1 MGTTSRGETQYI
13 GAAAIL
19 EKKKKYIMPC
29 LGHFYSEPRQIV
41 RGEMQYLY
49 DSEGRRYLDC
59 FAGVSVINCGHCNP
73 EITAAVT
80 AQAETL
86 QHVCNIYL
94 TENFV
99 NLAEQLARITPGDLQ
114 KSFFCSTGT
123 EANEGAALL
132 AQIYT
137 GSSEFI
143 ALRGGLH
150 GRTKLTMS
158 LTGISMWRTD
168 PNPVGG
174 IHFVPNPYCYR
185 CPHRKSEAAC
195 GLDCANALEDTIK
208 NVTSGHPAAFIAESI
223 QGNAGII
230 VPPKGYFRRVKEIL
244 EHYGALFIA
253 DEVQTGF
260 ARTGRMFAIE
270 HFGVAPDIMTMAKAL
285 GNGAPISA
293 FIASARIADSYT
305 KPGASTLGG
314 NPVSSTAGLG
324 VIRYIEEHDLIG
336 NADARGKQLRKGLK
350 EIQRRHPII
359 GDVRGLGLMV
369 GAEFVH
375 ADKEKSPAAAELDA
389 VLEALKDRGF
399 IVGKNGAQ
407 RNVMAFQPPLV
418 ITEENVN
425 DVLNALEL
433 TLTEK
438 GF

>member
-1 MGTTSRGETQYI
+1 MGTISPNEKAYI
-13 GAAAIL
+13 GPNAIL
-19 EKKKKYIMPC
+19 EKKSKYIMPC
-29 LGHFYSEPRQIV
+29 LGHFYSQPRQIV

-49 DSEGRRYLDC
+49 DSDGRKYLDC

-73 EITAAVT
+73 EINAAV
-80 AQAETL
+80 AEQLNTL

-99 NLAEQLARITPGDLQ
+99 NLAEQLAYVTPGNLQ

-132 AQIYT
+132 AQLAT

-168 PNPVGG
+168 PTPVGG
-174 IHFVPNPYCYR
+174 IHFVRNPYCYR
-185 CPHRKSEAAC
+185 CPMKLSPAVC
-195 GLDCANALEDTIK
+195 GLACANEIEETIK
-208 NVTSGHPAAFIAESI
+208 TATAGHPAAFIAESI

-230 VPPKGYFRRVKEIL
+230 VPPKGYFKRVKEIL
-244 EHYGALFIA
+244 DHYGVLFIA

-260 ARTGRMFAIE
+260 ARTGKMFAIE
-270 HFGVAPDIMTMAKAL
+270 YFDIVPDIMTMAKAL

-293 FIASARIADSYT
+293 FIATPEIADTYT

-314 NPVSSTAGLG
+314 NPVSTTAGLS
-324 VIRYIEEHDLIG
+324 VLRYIKEHDLIG
-336 NADARGKQLRKGLK
+336 RAAQRGRQLRTGLEELQK
-350 EIQRRHPII
+350 CHPII

-369 GAEFVH
+369 GAEFIH
-375 ADKEKSPAAAELDA
+375 ADTSPAAAELDA
-389 VLEALKDRGF
+389 VLEALKDRGY
-399 IVGKNGAQ
+399 IVGKNGIG
-407 RNVMAFQPPLV
+407 RNVMAFQPPLI
-418 ITEENVN
+418 ITESDIN

-433 TLTEK
+433 VLTEK

>member
-1 MGTTSRGETQYI
+1 MGTTSRTAKKYI
-13 GAAAIL
+13 GPTAIL
-19 EKKKKYIMPC
+19 EKKSKYIMPC
-29 LGHFYSEPRQIV
+29 LGHFYRQPRQFV

-73 EITAAVT
+73 EINAAV
-80 AQAETL
+80 AEQLDTL

-114 KSFFCSTGT
+114 KTFFCSTGT

-132 AQIYT
+132 AEIYT

-174 IHFVPNPYCYR
+174 IYFVPNPYCYR

-195 GLDCANALEDTIK
+195 GTDCANALEDTIK

-230 VPPKGYFRRVKEIL
+230 VPPKAYFKRVKEIL
-244 EHYGALFIA
+244 AHYGALFIA

-260 ARTGRMFAIE
+260 ARTGKMFAIE
-270 HFGVAPDIMTMAKAL
+270 HFGVTPDIMTMAKAL

-293 FIASARIADSYT
+293 FIASAKIADSYT

-314 NPVSSTAGLG
+314 NPVSTAAGLG
-324 VIRYIEEHDLIG
+324 VIRYIEEHHLME
-336 NADARGKQLRKGLK
+336 NADARGNQLRKGLK
-350 EIQRRHPII
+350 EIQKRHPII

-369 GAEFVH
+369 GAEFVR
-375 ADKEKSPAAAELDA
+375 ADKDKTPAATELDI
-389 VLEALKDRGF
+389 VLEELKDRGF
-399 IVGKNGAQ
+399 IVGKNGIG

-418 ITEENVN
+418 ITEKDVN
-425 DVLNALEL
+425 DVLNALEIV
-433 TLTEK
+433 LTEK

>member
-1 MGTTSRGETQYI
+1 MDIASTNENNYI

-19 EKKKKYIMPC
+19 EKKKKYIIPC
-29 LGHFYSEPRQIV
+29 LGHFYSDPRQMV

-49 DSEGRRYLDC
+49 DSEGRKYLDC

-73 EITAAVT
+73 AINAAVT
-80 AQAETL
+80 EQLNTL

-99 NLAEQLARITPGDLQ
+99 NLAEQLARITPGRLQ

-132 AQIYT
+132 AEIAT

-158 LTGISMWRTD
+158 LTGLSMWRTD

-174 IHFVPNPYCYR
+174 IHFARNPYCYR
-185 CPHRKSEAAC
+185 CPMKLSPEAC
-195 GLDCANALEDTIK
+195 GLACANEVEETIK
-208 NVTSGHPAAFIAESI
+208 SATTGRPAAFIAESI

-244 EHYGALFIA
+244 DHYGALFIA

-260 ARTGRMFAIE
+260 ARTGKMFAIE
-270 HFGVAPDIMTMAKAL
+270 HFGVVPDIMTMAKAL

-293 FIASARIADSYT
+293 FIASAKIADTYT

>member
-1 MGTTSRGETQYI
+1 METTSPNENGYI

-49 DSEGRRYLDC
+49 DSEGRKYLDC

-73 EITAAVT
+73 AINAAVT
-80 AQAETL
+80 EQLNTL

-174 IHFVPNPYCYR
+174 INFVPNPYCYR
-185 CPHRKSEAAC
+185 CPHRKSAEAC

-230 VPPKGYFRRVKEIL
+230 VPPKGYFKRVKEIL

-260 ARTGRMFAIE
+260 ARTGKMFAIE
-270 HFGVAPDIMTMAKAL
+270 HFGVVPDIMTMAKAL

-293 FIASARIADSYT
+293 FIASAKIADTYT

-324 VIRYIEEHDLIG
+324 VIRYIEEHDLMG

-389 VLEALKDRGF
+389 ILESLKDRGF
-399 IVGKNGAQ
+399 IVGKNGVR

>member
-1 MGTTSRGETQYI
+1 METPSANAPSYI

-49 DSEGRRYLDC
+49 DSEGRQYLDC

-73 EITAAVT
+73 EINAAVT
-80 AQAETL
+80 EQLNTL

-99 NLAEQLARITPGDLQ
+99 NLAEQLARITPGHLQ

-132 AQIYT
+132 AQIAT

-174 IHFVPNPYCYR
+174 IHFVKNPYCYR
-185 CPHRKSEAAC
+185 CPHQHSPEEC
-195 GLDCANALEDTIK
+195 GIDCTYELEETIK
-208 NVTSGHPAAFIAESI
+208 SATAGRPAAFIAETI

-230 VPPKGYFRRVKEIL
+230 VPPKNYFKRVKEIL
-244 EHYGALFIA
+244 DHYGVLFIA

-293 FIASARIADSYT
+293 FIATPEIADTYT

-314 NPVSSTAGLG
+314 NPVSTTAGLE

-336 NADARGKQLRKGLK
+336 NADRRGAQLRAGLE
-350 EIQRRHPII
+350 EIQQRHPII
-359 GDVRGLGLMV
+359 GDIRGLGLMV

-375 ADKEKSPAAAELDA
+375 ADKSPAAAELDI
-389 VLEALKDRGF
+389 VIEGLKNRGF
-399 IVGKNGAQ
+399 IVGKNGIS

-418 ITEENVN
+418 VTEENIS

-433 TLTEK
+433 VLTEK

>member
-1 MGTTSRGETQYI
+1 MDTAFPNENIYI

-19 EKKKKYIMPC
+19 KKKKKYIMPC
-29 LGHFYSEPRQIV
+29 LGHFYREPRQIV

-49 DSEGRRYLDC
+49 DSAGRKYLDC

-73 EITAAVT
+73 AINAAVT
-80 AQAETL
+80 EQLNTL

-99 NLAEQLARITPGDLQ
+99 NLAEQLARITPGRLQ

-132 AQIYT
+132 AQIAT

-174 IHFVPNPYCYR
+174 IHFVKNPYCYR
-185 CPHRKSEAAC
+185 CPHKHTPEEC
-195 GLDCANALEDTIK
+195 GIDCTYELEETIK
-208 NVTSGHPAAFIAESI
+208 SATSGRPAAFIAESI

-230 VPPKGYFRRVKEIL
+230 VPPKNYFKRVKEIL
-244 EHYGALFIA
+244 DHYGVLFIA

-270 HFGVAPDIMTMAKAL
+270 HFGVTPDIMTVAKAL

-293 FIASARIADSYT
+293 FIATPEVADTYT

-314 NPVSSTAGLG
+314 NPVSTTAGLQ

-336 NADARGKQLRKGLK
+336 NAEQRGKQLRAGLR
-350 EIQRRHPII
+350 EIQKRHPII

-375 ADKEKSPAAAELDA
+375 ADKSPAAAELDL
-389 VLEALKDRGF
+389 VLEDLKDRGF
-399 IVGKNGAQ
+399 IVGKNGIG
-407 RNVMAFQPPLV
+407 RNVMAFQPPLI

-425 DVLNALEL
+425 DVLNAVEL
-433 TLTEK
+433 VLTEK

>member
-1 MGTTSRGETQYI
+1 MATDSISEHSYI

-41 RGEMQYLY
+41 RGSMQYLY
-49 DSEGRRYLDC
+49 DSEGREYLDC

-73 EITAAVT
+73 EINAAVT
-80 AQAETL
+80 EQVNTL

-99 NLAEQLARITPGDLQ
+99 NLAEQLARITPGALQ

-132 AQIYT
+132 AEI
-137 GSSEFI
+137 
-143 ALRGGLH
+143 
-150 GRTKLTMS
+150 
-158 LTGISMWRTD
+158 D

-174 IHFVPNPYCYR
+174 ISFAPNPYCYR
-185 CPHRKSEAAC
+185 CPMGKEYPAC
-195 GLDCANALEDTIK
+195 DLACANVVEDIIRT
-208 NVTSGHPAAFIAESI
+208 VTSGRPAAFIAETI
-223 QGNAGII
+223 QGNAGIV
-230 VPPKGYFRRVKEIL
+230 VPPPGYFKRIKEIL
-244 EHYGALFIA
+244 THFGTLFIA

-260 ARTGRMFAIE
+260 ARTGRIFGIE
-270 HFGVAPDIMTMAKAL
+270 HYDVQPDIMTMAKAL

-293 FIASARIADSYT
+293 FIATPAVADKYK

-324 VIRYIEEHDLIG
+324 VIRYIESHDLMG
-336 NADARGKQLRKGLK
+336 NAERRGAQLRAGLR
-350 EIQRRHPII
+350 EIAARHPII

-375 ADKEKSPAAAELDA
+375 ADKSPAPAELDA
-389 VLEALKDRGF
+389 VLEKLKNRGF
-399 IVGKNGAQ
+399 IVGKNGIA
-407 RNVMAFQPPLV
+407 RNVMAFQPPLI
-418 ITEENVN
+418 ITEQNIS
-425 DVLNALEL
+425 DVLNAVEII
-433 TLTEK
+433 LTEK
-438 GF
+438 GL